1 MDWASFGDDEDVKI
15 KSKPVSKPS
24 PAGKTDWNLATDV
37 YDDKKNV
44 IVRMNLPGVNPEEI
58 DIAVSQDSVK
68 ISGSTFDEKE
78 MSDENFFMREIRCGS
93 FERAIKLP
101 VKVEI
106 DQAEASYKNGV
117 LKVTLAKREE
127 NLINRIKVKN
137 S

>member
-37 YDDKKNV
+37 YDTKKHV
-44 IVRMNLPGVNPEEI
+44 VVKINLPGVNPEEI

-68 ISGSTFDEKE
+68 ISGTTLEEKE
-78 MSDENFFMREIRCGS
+78 VSDDSYFMREIRCGS

-106 DQAEASYKNGV
+106 DQAEASYKNGI

-127 NLINRIKVKN
+127 NLVNKIKVKN